1 MLVHTCEYTAH
12 TQAHTPPALAHP
24 RSLATLPGG
33 APLPHACA
41 LLVPLSQLGGASGGR
56 PSLDSCAAPSP
67 SPGAGCAEG
76 HSGPGQRQLLRET
89 PGPCPGGVLLPVQA
103 LVKVAGPQLSPF
115 PVKRQSQA
123 RPDRAGHAWEAL
135 RGVGSCR
142 ATREPGAVG
151 TEPMGERVS
160 SANHTS
166 APSG

>member
-12 TQAHTPPALAHP
+12 TQAHTLPDLAHP
-24 RSLATLPGG
+24 QSLTTLSGG
-33 APLPHACA
+33 VPLPHAHA
-41 LLVPLSQLGGASGGR
+41 LLVPLSQLGGTSGGWPR
-56 PSLDSCAAPSP
+56 LDSCTAPRPSP
-67 SPGAGCAEG
+67 RAGCAEG
-76 HSGPGQRQLLRET
+76 HSGPGQRQLLKEI

-135 RGVGSCR
+135 CGIGSCR
-142 ATREPGAVG
+142 TTREPRVVG
-151 TEPMGERVS
+151 TEPAGERVS

-166 APSG
+166 TPSG